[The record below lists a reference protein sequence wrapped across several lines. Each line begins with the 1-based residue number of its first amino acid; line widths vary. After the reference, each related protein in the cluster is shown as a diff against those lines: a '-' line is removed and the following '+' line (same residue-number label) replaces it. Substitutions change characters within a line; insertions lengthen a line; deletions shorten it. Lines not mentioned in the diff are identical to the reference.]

1 MSAARTVDAR
11 STGPSARLDAPALP
25 RIPFSDL
32 RHVRKLGHGAFGE
45 VEECLWHDAP
55 VAVKAN
61 GMGPG
66 DAAALEAEVRLYER
80 LSGSQHP
87 NVVAVMGVCVDA
99 PDGKVRVV
107 MRLCAKGSLE
117 DLLAKARVEVSCA
130 LVGSRCVPVFIAMRT
145 PAHAGVH

>member
-1 MSAARTVDAR
+1 V
-11 STGPSARLDAPALP
+11 PSARRDAPALP

-61 GMGPG
+61 GIGPG
-66 DAAALEAEVRLYER
+66 DAAGLEAEERLYER

-117 DLLAKARVEVSCA
+117 DLHGQGEGGGELC
-130 LVGSRCVPVFIAMRT
+130 VG
-145 PAHAGVH
+145 